1 MNKEQ
6 IKERTNFWHNWFKSC
21 KTDKNFM
28 GTCSIQNLIYKREEE
43 IIKSVAPQQ
52 GFYQY
57 AAMGRG
63 DSGNKGFK
71 LK

>member
-6 IKERTNFWHNWFKSC
+6 KKERTNFWHNWFKSC
-21 KTDKNFM
+21 KVEKNFM
-28 GTCSIQNLIYKREEE
+28 GTCSVQNLIYNRDKEM
-43 IIKSVAPQQ
+43 IKNVISQH

-57 AAMGRG
+57 AATGRG
-63 DSGNKGFK
+63 DSGSKGFK